1 MSLEVSALGLAFLGT
16 GIIILG
22 FLHKPLTRPDTPGS
36 TAFAVTVFGCALW
49 PLSLSLGLLVDG
61 EVTAAVAWSGRLVAP
76 TVLTVGWF
84 LLAVRI
90 TTDRHPQWW
99 LVAAL
104 AGYVGFE
111 LIVLA
116 TNPFHHVGFDP
127 AVVAGAGGITPDW
140 NAWFWIQATINYVLM
155 ASATVIL
162 AAEAI
167 RATGLRRRQ
176 SALLAIAV
184 VPTGIA
190 NLMTI
195 SGLVQVPH
203 DLSPFGF
210 VGSAII
216 MSWAL
221 YRAEFLDIVPIA
233 RKTALEELPH
243 AVVTLGSDGR
253 VIDFNAVAR
262 QYFNAEAGI
271 GAPTRAFFANVAD
284 ETVAAFES
292 GEMGH
297 RQVRIETDEGT
308 RYFDCTASAVG
319 SDPAAGRVL
328 VFRDVT
334 DRIHRER
341 QLLEQN
347 ETLSEFANIV
357 SHDLQ
362 GPLMEVRSSATLA
375 VQTGEA
381 DHVEHVLEGADRME
395 RLVDDLL
402 ELARSGRQIDDPVP
416 VSLESVA
423 GRAWGSVWTP
433 EAELSVEADCTIAA
447 DPDRLQQLL
456 ENLFRNAVEHGSSNH
471 SFADAHEGDVEHT
484 SKSRS
489 LADAHEDAVEHNSSD
504 TVDRVTFTEQVGLH
518 EGASSSGTLPAD
530 SVSVVVRAIPG
541 GFAIDDDG
549 SGIAP
554 ERRTR
559 VFDRGFTSSPNGTG
573 LGLAIV
579 EQISTAHGWSIDV
592 TESPE
597 GGARFALTGVSVL
610 ETKSDP
616 DRMALAED

>member
-22 FLHKPLTRPDTPGS
+22 FLHKPLTRPGTPGS
-36 TAFAVTVFGCALW
+36 TAFAVTVVGCALW

-61 EVTAAVAWSGRLVAP
+61 DITAAVAWSGRLVAP
-76 TVLTVGWF
+76 TVLTVGWL

-90 TTDRHPQWW
+90 TTDREPRWW

-104 AGYVGFE
+104 AGYVGLE
-111 LIVLA
+111 LLVLA
-116 TNPFHHVGFDP
+116 TNPFHQFGFDP
-127 AVVAGAGGITPDW
+127 AVVVGTDGVTPDW

-155 ASATVIL
+155 ASATVVL

-176 SALLAIAV
+176 SALLAVAV

-190 NLMTI
+190 NLVTI
-195 SGLVQVPH
+195 SGLVQIPH

-233 RKTALEELPH
+233 RNTALEELPH
-243 AVVTLGSDGR
+243 AVVTLASDGR
-253 VIDFNAVAR
+253 VIDFNAVAQ

-271 GAPTRAFFANVAD
+271 GAPARPFFANVAD
-284 ETVAAFES
+284 ETVATFET
-292 GEMGH
+292 GEVGH

-319 SDPAAGRVL
+319 SDPNAGRVL
-328 VFRDVT
+328 VFREVT
-334 DRIHRER
+334 DRIRRER

-375 VQTGEA
+375 VQTGES
-381 DHVEHVLEGADRME
+381 DHVEQVLEGADRMD

-402 ELARSGRQIDDPVP
+402 ELARSGRQIDDPTP

-423 GRAWGSVWTP
+423 QRAWGSVWTP

-456 ENLFRNAVEHGSSNH
+456 ENLFRNAVEHGS
-471 SFADAHEGDVEHT
+471 T
-484 SKSRS
+484 SRS
-489 LADAHEDAVEHNSSD
+489 VADAHEDAMEYCSTSD
-504 TVDRVTFTEQVGLH
+504 NVDRVTFTEQVGVYK
-518 EGASSSGTLPAD
+518 ETSSSGTLPD
-530 SVSVVVRAIPG
+530 GFVSVTVRAIPG

-549 SGIAP
+549 PGIAS
-554 ERRTR
+554 ERRTH
-559 VFDRGFTSSPNGTG
+559 VFDRGITTSPDGTG

-579 EQISTAHGWSIDV
+579 EQISTAHGWSVDV

-597 GGARFALTGVSVL
+597 GGARFSLTGVSVL
-610 ETKSDP
+610 ETQGDP
-616 DRMALAED
+616 DRMSSIHARE